1 LSFSLAAFAQGP
13 GGGSGT
19 GGGPSLDAAEEAHL
33 LFMRAEEKLAHDVY
47 LALGAEFPDY
57 AVFSN
62 IMKSEA
68 KHVESMIDKLE
79 HFGLTDPNII
89 DGPGEFNA
97 DNFGEYFTDPLLLA
111 LKNGA
116 LIEELDMHDIIYC
129 PEVIVDAVDDIIDEY
144 ECGMEYTDEK
154 ILIRSYG
161 NLLEGSKNHLR
172 AFVRQIEAN
181 FPEEGTYVAQY
192 LSQEEVNEILGR

>member
-1 LSFSLAAFAQGP
+1 
-13 GGGSGT
+13 
-19 GGGPSLDAAEEAHL
+19 
-33 LFMRAEEKLAHDVY
+33 MRAEEKLAHDVY

-62 IMKSEA
+62 IMKSET

-89 DGPGEFNA
+89 DSPGEFNA
-97 DNFGEYFTDPLLLA
+97 DNFGEYFTDNYNALTNLGAAASPLLLA

-161 NLLEGSKNHLR
+161 NLLEGSRNHLR

-192 LSQEEVNEILGR
+192 LNQEEVNEILGR

>member
-1 LSFSLAAFAQGP
+1 
-13 GGGSGT
+13 
-19 GGGPSLDAAEEAHL
+19 
-33 LFMRAEEKLAHDVY
+33 
-47 LALGAEFPDY
+47 
-57 AVFSN
+57 
-62 IMKSEA
+62 
-68 KHVESMIDKLE
+68 
-79 HFGLTDPNII
+79 
-89 DGPGEFNA
+89 
-97 DNFGEYFTDPLLLA
+97 LLLA

>member
-1 LSFSLAAFAQGP
+1 MKTLHIALPLIALLSFSLAAFAQGP

-19 GGGPSLDAAEEAHL
+19 GGGPSLDAAA
-33 LFMRAEEKLAHDVY
+33 
-47 LALGAEFPDY
+47 
-57 AVFSN
+57 
-62 IMKSEA
+62 I
-68 KHVESMIDKLE
+68 
-79 HFGLTDPNII
+79 
-89 DGPGEFNA
+89 
-97 DNFGEYFTDPLLLA
+97 PLLLA